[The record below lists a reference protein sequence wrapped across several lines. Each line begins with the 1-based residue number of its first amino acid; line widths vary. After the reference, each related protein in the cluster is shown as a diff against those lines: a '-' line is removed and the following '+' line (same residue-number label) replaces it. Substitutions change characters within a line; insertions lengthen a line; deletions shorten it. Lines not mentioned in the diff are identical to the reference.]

1 MIEQNLV
8 SHLLDGMVKC
18 RNCGTPMER
27 AGESFNEAPRY
38 VCTTKNK
45 GCNTPEI
52 EAEPFNRLVVR
63 RAIHA
68 FLNPA
73 NTLKVLA
80 IILDEAMSEGNEDL
94 RAMLDLKEITATPNE
109 EPPPR
114 GEEHTLTVKTIERWG
129 VIYGGIITS
138 KPLEEVESA
147 ANEATASRG
156 IESAANEA
164 TASRGIEFIRGIDFI
179 ANEATASRGIEFI
192 ANEATASRKVE
203 EYSLNPDTYLR
214 PSNIQTTKTIMETLI
229 SEVLVDPDSAT
240 IRYSLPVNPG
250 GWPES
255 RTSEEVPTK

>member
-1 MIEQNLV
+1 MTMIEQNLI

-38 VCTTKNK
+38 VCTTKNE

-68 FLNPA
+68 FLNPE
-73 NTLKVLA
+73 NTLKVLT

-94 RAMLDLKEITATPNE
+94 RAMLDPKETTATPNE

-114 GEEHTLTVKTIERWG
+114 GEEQTLTVKTIER
-129 VIYGGIITS
+129 GGIITS

-147 ANEATASRG
+147 ANEATASRRG
-156 IESAANEA
+156 IEFIANEA
-164 TASRGIEFIRGIDFI
+164 TASRGIEFI

-229 SEVLVDPDSAT
+229 SEILVGPDSAT